1 MADMIILMFVFFFA
15 LALLGFPIAYSLGFA
30 VIAPLMITGNLT
42 LNTAGSWMLQGISSF
57 PLLACPFFIL
67 AGNLMEGGGISRR
80 LVDVAK
86 TLIGNVPGGLGMVAA
101 VACVFFGAISGSGPA
116 TLAAI
121 GGIMVPEMIAAGYSA
136 GWSAAL
142 CATGGCIGIFIPP
155 SVALINYAV
164 IAETSIADQ
173 LLSAIIPGL
182 LTAFFICIYAFYTG
196 KKRNYGGGE
205 KFSFQNFIEA
215 LKRGIW
221 PLLMPVL
228 ILGGI
233 YGGFFT
239 PTEAAAVGCGYA
251 FFVGVFITKELTWD
265 RLKNIMVRS
274 TSSSATIMLIIAV
287 ASAFGKM
294 LTIGQLPAT
303 MVNFI
308 LSHDVS
314 KGMFLLIVMVML
326 LIAGTFMDQIST
338 VLILTPML
346 LPIAT
351 ALGINPIHFGAL
363 MVVNITFGMLTP
375 PLGVHLFMGCG
386 IAKIK
391 FKDIIKEMPMF
402 LLICLVVIILTTYI
416 PEVSL
421 AFCGD

>member
-1 MADMIILMFVFFFA
+1 
-15 LALLGFPIAYSLGFA
+15 
-30 VIAPLMITGNLT
+30 
-42 LNTAGSWMLQGISSF
+42 
-57 PLLACPFFIL
+57 
-67 AGNLMEGGGISRR
+67 
-80 LVDVAK
+80 
-86 TLIGNVPGGLGMVAA
+86 
-101 VACVFFGAISGSGPA
+101 
-116 TLAAI
+116 
-121 GGIMVPEMIAAGYSA
+121 
-136 GWSAAL
+136 
-142 CATGGCIGIFIPP
+142 
-155 SVALINYAV
+155 
-164 IAETSIADQ
+164 
-173 LLSAIIPGL
+173 
-182 LTAFFICIYAFYTG
+182 
-196 KKRNYGGGE
+196 
-205 KFSFQNFIEA
+205 
-215 LKRGIW
+215 
-221 PLLMPVL
+221 MPVL

-251 FFVGVFITKELTWD
+251 FFVGVFITKELTWE
-265 RLKNIMVRS
+265 RLKDIMVRS

>member
-30 VIAPLMITGNLT
+30 VIAPLLITGNLT

-86 TLIGNVPGGLGMVAA
+86 TLIGNVPGGLVMVAA

-121 GGIMVPEMIAAGYSA
+121 GGIMIPEMIAAGYSA

-142 CATGGCIGIFIPP
+142 CATAGCIGIFIPP